1 MSLDEVN
8 TASTSVHVPRVHPI
22 AGSELD
28 ERAPKRPRLDAGP
41 SHQPETVTPD
51 QEQLFRTA
59 GPAIEHDPSRQAA
72 AHANGS
78 EQQAHSEAFPSYGL
92 RYTLTGH
99 KKSVSSVKFSPNGRW
114 IATASADTPI
124 HLHALP
130 SLTLHQCY
138 HSHRN
143 GVNDISF
150 SADSTLLAS
159 ASDDKSVRIWEI
171 DPALSTQPSVVPTP
185 APSASS
191 SIATEGGEPEQAARV
206 LRGHL
211 SAVFCVAWSPRGD
224 VVASGGMDETVRL
237 WDVQRGKVLRVLP
250 AHSEPVSSIQFSRD
264 GTMLVSGSW
273 DGYIRIWDTSTG
285 QCLKTLVNEDNA
297 PVASIRFTPNSN
309 FLFTSTLDSAI
320 RLWDYQ
326 TDKVVKAYTGHTN
339 RKYCIP
345 TVVTPDGR
353 FLLTGSEDQKVYAYD
368 IQSRQAVHKFA
379 AHKDVVVAIAH
390 HPTMGMFATGALEKD
405 PVVKIWVTADAA
417 AQLDSWMEESASSNH
432 GGGGGAQQE
441 NGGQAPVPAGPD
453 HGSPIKMETES

>member
-1 MSLDEVN
+1 MSLEEAPI
-8 TASTSVHVPRVHPI
+8 ASTSSYVPHVHPLVG
-22 AGSELD
+22 AEAE
-28 ERAPKRPRLDAGP
+28 ERAAKRPRLEEGSP
-41 SHQPETVTPD
+41 SHAHTVA
-51 QEQLFRTA
+51 QEQEELFRTA
-59 GPAIEHDPSRQAA
+59 GPAIGHDAAREAARQV
-72 AHANGS
+72 NG
-78 EQQAHSEAFPSYGL
+78 EAQRAGSAEFPRYEL

-114 IATASADTPI
+114 MATASADTPI
-124 HLHALP
+124 HLHSLP
-130 SLTLHQCY
+130 SFNLHQSY

-159 ASDDKSVRIWEI
+159 VSDDKTVRIWEI
-171 DPALSTQPSVVPTP
+171 DPSLSRQPSVVPP
-185 APSASS
+185 APSIAS
-191 SIATEGGEPEQAARV
+191 ADPDDKPEEAARV

-211 SAVFCVAWSPRGD
+211 SAVFSVAWSPRGD

-237 WDVQRGKVLRVLP
+237 WDVQKGKVLRVLP
-250 AHSEPVSSIQFSRD
+250 AHSEPVSAIQFSRD

-297 PVASIRFTPNSN
+297 PVASLRFTPNSN

-345 TVVTPDGR
+345 TVLTPDGR
-353 FLLTGSEDQKVYAYD
+353 FLLTGSEDQKIYAFD
-368 IQSRQAVHKFA
+368 IQSRQVVHSST

-390 HPTMGMFATGALEKD
+390 HPTLGMFATGALEKD
-405 PVVKIWVTADAA
+405 PVVKIWVTSDAA
-417 AQLDSWMEESASSNH
+417 AQLESWMHKSEGNAP
-432 GGGGGAQQE
+432 
-441 NGGQAPVPAGPD
+441 NGGNVPAGPAD
-453 HGSPIKMETES
+453 PPRDDMQVEG